1 MVTQI
6 TARLLLCVALVIAA
20 ACGGGD
26 TANDEAKPKVRE
38 RDVRF
43 KTSDDV
49 TLTGRLFGNGRVG
62 VTLAHMYRADATS
75 WYTAARDLARAGYMA
90 LAFNLRG
97 YADSQ
102 GTQQT
107 SSAPTDIDAAKTYL
121 ESAGARDVVYVG
133 SSMGGTASIIAAQ
146 DQDPVAVVVISA
158 PIRFMSLDAT
168 IAATNVQR
176 PVLLMASRGDS
187 EAFESLGALERSLP
201 NPEDTKIYDGD
212 AHGTSLLDAR
222 PEAVEEIVAFLKRYA
237 PTARN
242 AATTSPEP

>member
-1 MVTQI
+1 
-6 TARLLLCVALVIAA
+6 
-20 ACGGGD
+20 
-26 TANDEAKPKVRE
+26 
-38 RDVRF
+38 
-43 KTSDDV
+43 
-49 TLTGRLFGNGRVG
+49 
-62 VTLAHMYRADATS
+62 
-75 WYTAARDLARAGYMA
+75 
-90 LAFNLRG
+90 
-97 YADSQ
+97 
-102 GTQQT
+102 
-107 SSAPTDIDAAKTYL
+107 
-121 ESAGARDVVYVG
+121 
-133 SSMGGTASIIAAQ
+133 
-146 DQDPVAVVVISA
+146 VAVVVISA

-242 AATTSPEP
+242 AVTTSPEP